1 MSVVVLHFIPRPEG
15 RGNKLQQLPHPK
27 LMLQSSSCPIGLFV
41 DNDFFSAS
49 GVFCVKKH
57 GLGTYT
63 VSLALFFVLLLFKTF
78 LPPLE
83 DILFLKP

>member
-1 MSVVVLHFIPRPEG
+1 VVSL
-15 RGNKLQQLPHPK
+15 
-27 LMLQSSSCPIGLFV
+27 SSQPLFDHGVNYCSCLIYQVFL
-41 DNDFFSAS
+41 DNDFFFTPEI
-49 GVFCVKKH
+49 FCVKKH

-83 DILFLKP
+83 DILFLKPWSLALFILDG